1 MERRCR
7 ADRVSV
13 RHDRIPVVR
22 CRLPETS
29 SPDGPF
35 LRGAPVFAA
44 RFGLAAA
51 FVSPMPSDLSVGR
64 FAAGRGSV
72 RRFGSRQETLVDI
85 SYRSAGW
92 GGGYLKIV
100 LTRADSVR
108 ADRGRPSAT
117 AGRMS
122 VRRSLPS
129 ASGNDASSE
138 FSGGTAFATHSAS
151 CLIPVFDDGRGVSE
165 RVVFGRYPAAASDAL
180 CPTSV
185 TMPEW
190 AIRGRK
196 SVRPRY
202 PLAHGRLRF
211 LFARVGPELAVA
223 FRREILTLR
232 PSGAGLLP
240 FRDRTLARGLFQR
253 AERLDIPARFFTFAR

>member
-1 MERRCR
+1 MQYGEPTQNASAFSFVPGTYEATGLPWKAKTSCR

-35 LRGAPVFAA
+35 LRGAPVFAV

-92 GGGYLKIV
+92 GRLFEN
-100 LTRADSVR
+100 
-108 ADRGRPSAT
+108 
-117 AGRMS
+117 
-122 VRRSLPS
+122 RSD
-129 ASGNDASSE
+129 ASGFCA
-138 FSGGTAFATHSAS
+138 GGPRATVGRRPAGCPCEGRCRLPRAMTLRANFRAGQRSRRIRLLVLSLCSTTGAEYPNGSYSA
-151 CLIPVFDDGRGVSE
+151 
-165 RVVFGRYPAAASDAL
+165 
-180 CPTSV
+180 
-185 TMPEW
+185 
-190 AIRGRK
+190 AIRPPRRMPC
-196 SVRPRY
+196 VRHR
-202 PLAHGRLRF
+202 
-211 LFARVGPELAVA
+211 
-223 FRREILTLR
+223 
-232 PSGAGLLP
+232 
-240 FRDRTLARGLFQR
+240 
-253 AERLDIPARFFTFAR
+253 